1 MGVVR
6 DTIKEDNVKAIKKS
20 WEDKEPGR
28 AVNAKTARKKYLIL
42 AKIRR
47 GEQVTR
53 IYSNFMLLLYVM

>member
-1 MGVVR
+1 MLKVCANDTVGVVR

-28 AVNAKTARKKYLIL
+28 ADKAKASRKKYLIM

-53 IYSNFMLLLYVM
+53 R